1 MNVYQAALERL
12 KIIFDHF
19 QYVYVSFSGG
29 KDSGV
34 LLELCALVAKER
46 GVRFGI
52 FHMDYE
58 AQYTMTSE
66 YVSRTIERFSDVAD
80 IFHVC
85 LPFKVTTC
93 TSMFQSYWRPYDP
106 EKRDIWVKCIP
117 SNAMTEKDFPFFKKR
132 MWDYDFQDEFGE
144 WMAEKYD
151 SVCCL
156 LGIRTGESL
165 NRWRAVHSDK
175 NYKTWRGYE
184 WTNTS
189 RDCVTAYPLHDWTT
203 EDVWTATAKNNWDYN
218 KLYDLFY
225 YAGVPLHKQRVA
237 SPFIGEGIEA
247 LHLYQVIEPDTW
259 GRLIGRVNGVNF
271 AGMYGGTTA
280 MGWKKITKPSHFT
293 WEQYMYFLL
302 DTLPEETRK
311 NYLDKLATSIK
322 FWRERGGV
330 LDNDTIEKLRLS
342 GVKIEVLKS
351 TNYKTTKK
359 PVRMEYQE
367 DYEGKNFKE
376 IPTFKRMCICIIKN
390 DHLCKYMGFS
400 LTKDEMERRRSIQ
413 EKYKDL

>member
-1 MNVYQAALERL
+1 MNVYEAAKERL
-12 KIIFDHF
+12 NIIFDSF
-19 QYVYVSFSGG
+19 KYVYVSFSGG

-34 LLELCALVAKER
+34 LLELCANVARER

-58 AQYTMTSE
+58 AQYTMTTD
-66 YVSRTIERFSDVAD
+66 YVMRTLERFAD
-80 IFHVC
+80 IADIYHACV
-85 LPFKVTTC
+85 PFKVTTC
-93 TSMFQSYWRPYDP
+93 TSMYQSFWRPYDP
-106 EKRDIWVKCIP
+106 EKRDLWVKDMP
-117 SNAMTEKDFPFFKKR
+117 DNAITAADFPFYQKR
-132 MWDYDFQDEFGE
+132 MWDYDFQDAFGE
-144 WMAEKYD
+144 WLAEQHG

-175 NYKTWRGYE
+175 NYKTWQGYE
-184 WTNTS
+184 WTNTAN
-189 RDCVTAYPLHDWTT
+189 RCVTAYPMHDWTT
-203 EDVWTATAKNNWDYN
+203 EDVWTANAKNGWDYN
-218 KLYDLFY
+218 RLYDLFY

-237 SPFIGEGIEA
+237 SPFISEGIEA
-247 LHLYQVIEPDTW
+247 LRLYQVIEPDTW
-259 GRLIGRVNGVNF
+259 GKLVGRVNGVNF
-271 AGMYGGTTA
+271 AGLYGGTTA
-280 MGWKKITKPSHFT
+280 MGWKKITKPPHFT

-302 DTLPEETRK
+302 DTLPPETK
-311 NYLDKLATSIK
+311 QNYLDKLATSVK

-330 LDNDTIEKLRLS
+330 LDEDTIAKLRS
-342 GVKIEVLKS
+342 AGVKVDVGDT

-367 DYEGKNFKE
+367 DFDGKNFKD

-400 LTKDEMERRRSIQ
+400 LTKDEMERRKAIQ
-413 EKYKDL
+413 EKYKNL